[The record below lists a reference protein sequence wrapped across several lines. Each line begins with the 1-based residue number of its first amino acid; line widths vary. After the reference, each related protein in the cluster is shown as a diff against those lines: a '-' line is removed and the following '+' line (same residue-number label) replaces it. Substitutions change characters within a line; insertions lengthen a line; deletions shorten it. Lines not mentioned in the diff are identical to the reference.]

1 MYKLLLYGYG
11 NPGRQDD
18 GLGIALA
25 EEIDAWA
32 KDHFPGK
39 VDVDTNYQLNIEDA
53 EKISHYQKV
62 IFADASQESIESFTF
77 TPVVPSKET
86 IEFTMH
92 AMSPSYIVHLC
103 RDLFQK
109 QPDCFLLH
117 IKGYEWEMKEGLSEN
132 ANINLQSSLQVLKE
146 KIETILIHTQNH

>member
-1 MYKLLLYGYG
+1 MSKLLLYGYG

-25 EEIDAWA
+25 EKIDLWA
-32 KDHFPGK
+32 RERFPGK
-39 VDVDTNYQLNIEDA
+39 VEVDTNYQLNIEDA
-53 EKISHYQKV
+53 EKISHYQMV
-62 IFADASQESIESFTF
+62 VFADASQENIESFTF
-77 TPVVPSKET
+77 TPVTPSKAT

-117 IKGYEWEMKEGLSEN
+117 IRGYEWEMKEGLSED
-132 ANINLQSSLQVLKE
+132 AKINLQSSLQFLE
-146 KIETILIHTQNH
+146 RKIEAVLVK